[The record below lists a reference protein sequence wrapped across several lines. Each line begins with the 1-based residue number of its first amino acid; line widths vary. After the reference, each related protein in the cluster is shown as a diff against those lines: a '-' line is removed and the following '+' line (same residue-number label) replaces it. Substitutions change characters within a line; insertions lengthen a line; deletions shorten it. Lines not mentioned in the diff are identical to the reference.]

1 MSVGEIY
8 DCISMCSSE
17 TILKCVKK
25 MLKDHEL
32 GIISIPSSIADIEKV
47 KSICQTIENSKRK
60 KISGPQDYC
69 IKFLFAEGICCYYDI
84 KCKDDVRNAY
94 MDMQTKC

>member
-17 TILKCVKK
+17 TVFRCVKK
-25 MLKDHEL
+25 MLNDDKL
-32 GIISIPSSIADIEKV
+32 GIITIPSSRYDIEKV
-47 KSICQTIENSKRK
+47 SSICETIEKSDRK
-60 KISGPQDYC
+60 KITGPQDYC
-69 IKFLFAEGICCYYDI
+69 IKFLFAEGIGCYYDI
-84 KCKDDVRNAY
+84 NSEDDVRNAY